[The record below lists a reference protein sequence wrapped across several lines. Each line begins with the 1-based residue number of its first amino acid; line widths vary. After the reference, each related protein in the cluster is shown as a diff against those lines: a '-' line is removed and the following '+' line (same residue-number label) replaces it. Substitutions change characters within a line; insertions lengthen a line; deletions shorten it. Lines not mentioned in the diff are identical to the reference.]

1 MRWINPYSD
10 DQTDSDA
17 IMTNIYLDKLYP
29 YLNICQD
36 NKVLEIGPFMGIH
49 TQVAQS
55 YNPEKITLVELNKGA
70 LKGLRAK
77 FSTCENIE
85 IIEDDIFHYL
95 ENPREFD
102 VVLCL
107 GVLYH
112 LHASLYL
119 LELIVNRV
127 SPKYVCIESYD
138 TSLYIHKEDDNTPGA
153 RQLSSGW
160 KSANITI
167 KLPKE
172 TIISAMKNLGYKLNT
187 EITDLVKWTAKPFF
201 CVFEKL

>member
-1 MRWINPYSD
+1 MRWINPYS
-10 DQTDSDA
+10 QTDSDP
-17 IMTNIYLDKLYP
+17 IMVNAYLDKLYP

-77 FSTCENIE
+77 FSRCENIE

-112 LHASLYL
+112 LHAPLYL

-127 SPKYVCIESYD
+127 SPKYICIESYD
-138 TSLYIHKEDDNTPGA
+138 TGLYTHQEGDNIPGA
-153 RQLSSGW
+153 RQLAPKW
-160 KSANITI
+160 KSANISI

-172 TIISAMKNLGYKLNT
+172 IIITAMQNLGYKLNVY
-187 EITDLVKWTAKPFF
+187 DDSMVKLGSRPYF
-201 CVFEKL
+201 CVFEKI